1 MVESRPSPILAGLL
15 ARARARLAG
24 IVLLHGAASTMLAAL
39 GWLLVAY
46 LLDRSLE
53 LPAAIRLFHLLLFAA
68 IPLFVLWREWWRPW
82 RARPRDEELAVLVER
97 AHPSLASVLVSAV
110 QLERRPEGSRELV
123 AATVARAEAAARGL
137 DLAGVFDPSKA
148 RQRLRWSFAALAA
161 VALVGWLDA
170 QGARIFLARI
180 AGAEVS
186 WPRRTELVLEI
197 RAGTPVDPADP
208 LVRRVARGSDVPVV
222 VVARGETPEEVV
234 LHDSSGR
241 RQVLAATAR
250 GNFGALVRGV
260 SQDVELWATGGDDQD
275 EGPKAKLIVLVPP
288 DVAGVALEIEPPAYA
303 KLASS
308 LSFDGAAKALQGSR
322 VRVHVLPSPPDARGV
337 ARLEPDGRALDLAPA
352 RYPADTESA
361 PAKQGLSF
369 EFVAEATTRFRFEL
383 TDSNGLSNPDP
394 GLHGIDVIEDKA
406 PRIELSA
413 PARSDLDT
421 TAQGLVALRA
431 RIEDDFGVAQ
441 VELSCEPVEGDPLL
455 VPLEAA
461 RLDPAT
467 LASER
472 PASELPRDLRAV
484 VRRLEAAELFAPGAC
499 APGAACDL
507 VVVAHDIKEPQPR
520 TTRSQPVRLRVLSDD
535 EFLRRI
541 QDRLTRAQGSATS
554 LAELLRS
561 KESEWRELE
570 TVLAAAV
577 AEETSAAVSAA
588 AAGAR
593 RVQGEARS
601 LARELCST
609 AEAILL
615 ARIEER
621 ALAAVAQL
629 DGLSSDARRADLAG
643 WTRLAE
649 QATGGAFGNG
659 LAPKLVEIAALSAS
673 ISEIHA
679 TEATEAL
686 AGAESSNADAQA
698 ATAQAL
704 RSTRSALEETERL
717 LSKLAEWDTLQSVLN
732 LTRDILEAQKNL
744 AERTKQGAQAK

>member
-1 MVESRPSPILAGLL
+1 MVEARQSPILAALL

-24 IVLLHGAASTMLAAL
+24 IVLLHGAASTVLAAL
-39 GWLLVAY
+39 AWLLFAY

-53 LPAAIRLFHLLLFAA
+53 LPAAIRVFHLLLLAA
-68 IPLFVLWREWWRPW
+68 IPAFVAWREWWKPW
-82 RARPRDEELAVLVER
+82 RARPRDEQLAVLVER
-97 AHPSLASVLVSAV
+97 AHPSLSSVLVSAV
-110 QLERRPEGSRELV
+110 QLERRPEGSPALV
-123 AATVARAEAAARGL
+123 AATVARAEAAVRDLEL
-137 DLAGVFDPSKA
+137 DRVFDPARAKA
-148 RQRLRWSFAALAA
+148 RLAWSAVALAG

-186 WPRRTELVLEI
+186 WPRRTELVLEV
-197 RAGTPVDPADP
+197 RAGAPLDPADP
-208 LVRRVARGSDVPVV
+208 STRRVARGSDVPVV

-234 LHDSSGR
+234 LHDSLGR

-275 EGPKAKLIVLVPP
+275 EGPKVRLVVLVPP
-288 DVAGVALEIEPPAYA
+288 DVAGVAVAIEPPAYA
-303 KLASS
+303 NLAPSVH
-308 LSFDGAAKALQGSR
+308 FDGAAKALQGSR
-322 VRVHVLPSPPDARGV
+322 VRVHVLPTPPEARGV
-337 ARLEPDGRALDLAPA
+337 ARFEPDGRALELAPA
-352 RYPADTESA
+352 AFPTREAGA
-361 PAKQGLSF
+361 PGQAGLAF
-369 EFVAEATTRFRFEL
+369 EFEAEATTRFRFEL
-383 TDSNGLSNPDP
+383 TDANGLSNPDP
-394 GLHGIDVIEDKA
+394 GLHGVDVIEDKA

-441 VELSCEPVEGDPLL
+441 VELSCEPLEGEALL
-455 VPLEAA
+455 VPLEATP
-461 RLDPAT
+461 LDPAL

-472 PASELPRDLRAV
+472 PASEMPRDLRAV
-484 VRRLEAAELFAPGAC
+484 ARKLEAVALFAPGAC
-499 APGAACDL
+499 AAGAACDL
-507 VVVAHDIKEPQPR
+507 VLAASDIRQPEPR

-541 QDRLTRAQGSATS
+541 QDRLTRAQGAANS
-554 LAELLRS
+554 LSELLRS

-570 TVLAAAV
+570 GVLAATE
-577 AEETSAAVSAA
+577 AEESSSALFAA

-593 RVQGEARS
+593 RVQGEASS
-601 LARELCST
+601 LARDLCAT
-609 AEAILL
+609 AEALIL
-615 ARIEER
+615 ARVEER

-629 DGLSSDARRADLAG
+629 EGLDDDPRRADLAG
-643 WTRLAE
+643 WTRIAE
-649 QATGGAFGNG
+649 QASSGAYGNG

-673 ISEIHA
+673 ISETHA
-679 TEATEAL
+679 RDAVEAL
-686 AGAESSNADAQA
+686 AAAEGSGSNGPA
-698 ATAQAL
+698 AAARAL
-704 RSTRSALEETERL
+704 RSTRRAIEEAELL